1 MDRKYSRRDIIKAMA
16 SIPVL
21 GFFAQRVH
29 VKFKTDI
36 KPESTAPRDDIAGL
50 GKPIHIPANVLPSEG
65 KHLRIGIIGN
75 GTRGSQTFRA
85 LGFADKDWVGRST
98 RDDGKP
104 SLLLELFYQ
113 QDDQNVEIAAVCDT
127 FAPRAEDAAI
137 VCTTPHR
144 AGGAALQDRP
154 VIYPTYREIIAD
166 ESIDAVLIQTPD
178 HWHARMAIDAA
189 RAGKHVYL
197 EKPMCQTAEEALE
210 LRKVVEETGIVL
222 QVGHQ
227 NRQQAS
233 YIKAREVIGRD
244 LIGKISSV
252 ETFTNRNSD
261 HGAWIR
267 GIDEHANGSN
277 VNWKEFLG
285 HKAWRELDLD
295 RYFNW
300 QKWFEYGT
308 GPAGN
313 QFTHEYDCINQILDL
328 GIPQRAMAIGGTYY
342 FRDPRDIPDVFNVVF
357 EYPDRGLSLTY
368 DCTLKNSKLRN
379 KTFLGN
385 RGTMEVNVGLALY
398 PDSRGENG
406 ETMDT
411 DLPFFTYHPSSTAAV
426 DAVTSATTKYYE
438 DRGFGYSYDNGRRVD
453 ATYLHVKEWLHCIRT
468 GQEPSCNVQKG
479 FEETV
484 TFDMANRSYLEKRMV
499 EWNPEKLEI
508 V

>member
-1 MDRKYSRRDIIKAMA
+1 MDRKFSRRDILKALV

-29 VKFKTDI
+29 VKFKTGT
-36 KPESTAPRDDIAGL
+36 EAAVQAAMVNVNGL
-50 GKPIHIPANVLPSEG
+50 GNPIRIPASILSNKG
-65 KHLRIGIIGN
+65 KRLRIGIIGT
-75 GTRGSQTFRA
+75 GGRGPQIFKA
-85 LGFADKDWVGRST
+85 LGYVSQKWAARHTSDAGIPST
-98 RDDGKP
+98 
-104 SLLLELFYQ
+104 LLELFYQ

-127 FAPRAEDAAI
+127 FTPRAEDAATI
-137 VCTTPHR
+137 CTTSHR
-144 AGGAALQDRP
+144 AGGASPQSSP
-154 VIYPTYREIIAD
+154 VIYPTYREMIAD
-166 ESIDAVLIQTPD
+166 ESIDAVMILTPD

-197 EKPMCQTAEEALE
+197 EKPMCQTAEEAVA
-210 LRKVVEETGIVL
+210 LREVVNETGIVL

-233 YIKAREVIGRD
+233 YIKAREVIDRD
-244 LIGKISSV
+244 LIGKISAV

-267 GIDEHANGSN
+267 GIDSRANKSN

-285 HKAWRELDLD
+285 HKEWRELDLD

-313 QFTHEYDCINQILDL
+313 QFTHEYDCVNQILDL
-328 GIPQRAMAIGGTYY
+328 GIPQRAIAIGDTYY
-342 FRDPRDIPDVFNVVF
+342 FKDPRDIPDVFHVVF
-357 EYPDRGLSLTY
+357 DYPDRGLSLSY

-385 RGTMEVNVGLALY
+385 KGTMEVNVGLALY

-406 ETMDT
+406 ESLDT
-411 DLPFFTYHPSSTAAV
+411 DIPFFTYHPSSTRAV
-426 DAVTSATTKYYE
+426 DAVTSASTKYYE
-438 DRGFGYSYDNGRRVD
+438 DRGFGYSYDEGRRID
-453 ATYLHVKEWLHCIRT
+453 STYLHVKEWLHCIRN
-468 GQEPSCNVQKG
+468 EEVPSCDIQRG

-484 TFDMANRSYLEKRMV
+484 TFYMANISYLEKRMV
-499 EWNPEKLEI
+499 QWDPEKMEI
-508 V
+508 I

>member
-1 MDRKYSRRDIIKAMA
+1 
-16 SIPVL
+16 VL
-21 GFFAQRVH
+21 GFFAQRVY

-36 KPESTAPRDDIAGL
+36 EPAMKAPEVDIAGL
-50 GKPIHIPANVLPSEG
+50 GQPIHIPANVLPAEG
-65 KHLRIGIIGN
+65 KRLRIGIIGN
-75 GTRGSQTFRA
+75 GGRGSQIFRA
-85 LGFADKDWVGRST
+85 LGFADKEWAERMTGK
-98 RDDGKP
+98 DGKP
-104 SLLLELFYQ
+104 TSLLELFYQ

-127 FAPRAEDAAI
+127 CAPRAEDAAI
-137 VCTTPHR
+137 VCLSPHR
-144 AGGAALQDRP
+144 AGGAAAQGRP
-154 VIYPTYREIIAD
+154 VIYPTYREMIAD
-166 ESIDAVLIQTPD
+166 ESIDAVMILTPD
-178 HWHARMAIDAA
+178 HWHARMAMDAA

-197 EKPMCQTAEEALE
+197 EKPMCQTAGEALE
-210 LRKVVEETGIVL
+210 LRKVVNETGIVL

-233 YIKAREVIGRD
+233 YIKAREVVERN
-244 LIGKISSV
+244 LIGKISAV

-261 HGAWIR
+261 SGAWIR
-267 GIDEHANGSN
+267 GIDSRANESN

-285 HKAWRELDLD
+285 DKEWRPLDLD

-328 GIPQRAMAIGGTYY
+328 GIPQRVMAIGGTYY
-342 FRDPRDIPDVFNVVF
+342 FKDPRDIPDVFNVVF

-379 KTFLGN
+379 KSFLGDK
-385 RGTMEVNVGLALY
+385 GTMEVNVGLALY
-398 PDSRGENG
+398 PDSRGGNG

-411 DLPFFTYHPSSTAAV
+411 DVPFFTYHPGSTAV
-426 DAVTSATTKYYE
+426 DAVTSASTKYYE
-438 DRGFGYSYDNGRRVD
+438 DRGFGYSYDNGQRVD

-468 GQEPSCNVQKG
+468 GEEPSCHVQKG

-484 TFDMANRSYLEKRMV
+484 TFYMANRSYLEKRMV
-499 EWNPEKLEI
+499 EWDPDKMEI
-508 V
+508 I